1 MKAPI
6 EEINAFVDRNKEEML
21 FFWEQL
27 VNRQA
32 GSKEV
37 DRVNRIM
44 HFLKEHFER
53 EGIDCLLVDS
63 KGSADVLV
71 AELNADVPG
80 APLLLSGHC
89 DTVFPSG
96 SYPEDP
102 FHIED
107 GFARGPGV
115 LDMKCGVAQIF
126 YLLVALKHFG
136 YRDRPVKAIL
146 VGDEETSHYGGIAD
160 QILKDEAKGALC
172 CFNMESGRLD
182 HCMTVGRKG
191 CLEVDHRV

>member
-21 FFWEQL
+21 LFWEQL

-53 EGIDCLLVDS
+53 EGIDCRLVDS

-89 DTVFPSG
+89 DTVFPSCG
-96 SYPEDP
+96 S
-102 FHIED
+102 
-107 GFARGPGV
+107 GRN
-115 LDMKCGVAQIF
+115 LRK
-126 YLLVALKHFG
+126 LLLPKTKQGSIDSKHLSHFG
-136 YRDRPVKAIL
+136 YGV
-146 VGDEETSHYGGIAD
+146 V
-160 QILKDEAKGALC
+160 
-172 CFNMESGRLD
+172 
-182 HCMTVGRKG
+182 
-191 CLEVDHRV
+191 

>member
-44 HFLKEHFER
+44 HFLKEHFEQ
-53 EGIDCLLVDS
+53 EGIDCRLVDS

-80 APLLLSGHC
+80 APLLLQGIVTPYFLPAAIQRIPSISK
-89 DTVFPSG
+89 TVL
-96 SYPEDP
+96 PEAP
-102 FHIED
+102 AYWI
-107 GFARGPGV
+107 
-115 LDMKCGVAQIF
+115 
-126 YLLVALKHFG
+126 
-136 YRDRPVKAIL
+136 
-146 VGDEETSHYGGIAD
+146 
-160 QILKDEAKGALC
+160 
-172 CFNMESGRLD
+172 
-182 HCMTVGRKG
+182 
-191 CLEVDHRV
+191 

>member
-1 MKAPI
+1 MHLSI
-6 EEINAFVDRNKEEML
+6 ETKRKC
-21 FFWEQL
+21 FFSVEACESTGGL
-27 VNRQA
+27 
-32 GSKEV
+32 KEV

-53 EGIDCLLVDS
+53 EGIDCRLVDS

-136 YRDRPVKAIL
+136 YRDRPSLKAIL
-146 VGDEETSHYGGIAD
+146 VGDEVDEPLWRHRRPDPERRSEGRAVLLQYGKRTPRSLHD
-160 QILKDEAKGALC
+160 
-172 CFNMESGRLD
+172 R
-182 HCMTVGRKG
+182 RP
-191 CLEVDHRV
+191 